1 MTIGQTKVMNR
12 ADAFIN
18 NEKVVHVFN
27 PSRLG
32 GPTTNLEDK
41 ILDCYVWEGTFEVL
55 GLTRCNPSLMPFWNN
70 ECQHGFWPC
79 F

>member
-1 MTIGQTKVMNR
+1 MTNVVFSRIVFPHVSFCSIMTIGQTKVMNR

-41 ILDCYVWEGTFEVL
+41 ILDCYV
-55 GLTRCNPSLMPFWNN
+55 
-70 ECQHGFWPC
+70 
-79 F
+79 

>member
-1 MTIGQTKVMNR
+1 MTNVVFKRIVFPHVSFCSIMTIGQTKVMNR

-41 ILDCYVWEGTFEVL
+41 ILDCYV
-55 GLTRCNPSLMPFWNN
+55 
-70 ECQHGFWPC
+70 
-79 F
+79 